1 MIFVSRGFVFWQA
14 GECAVSISK
23 VIGSFYKME
32 ESLIYIIKTRMVWIL
47 FFIKLATIFKKLLIR
62 EQFAKNR
69 QEK

>member
-1 MIFVSRGFVFWQA
+1 
-14 GECAVSISK
+14 
-23 VIGSFYKME
+23 ME